1 MRSRS
6 TVLFVVATTIG
17 VVGFAPSIANAAN
30 GSCVQ
35 SQGVYAKGT
44 PWAQS
49 LIDAA
54 RIWPLSTGAGITVA
68 VLGTG
73 VDPSNAQFA
82 PGAVKPMIS
91 STSGVGG
98 AVDCA
103 GYGTFAAGIVAA
115 QQNPSTTFA
124 GIAPGAHILPVRFTD
139 TGPSNDQGADPVA
152 LATAITDAVNAHA
165 SVILVAVPATTDD
178 PTLRAAVQAAHDAGD
193 VVVAPA
199 IGNQNGQSSYPAAD
213 PGAISVAALNESGAA
228 ALGQSNAAESGAIAA
243 PGTDLVGMAANTGGA
258 VGQVWS
264 LQDPSFASA
273 AYVAGVI
280 ALMRAYQ
287 PLSGLTPDEIAN
299 RLTAT
304 ASKPANDANLGAG
317 IVNAYAAV
325 TAELPAT
332 NGKSGLS
339 NRPVQIAA
347 ANNAT
352 GPADRIAGL
361 IAILGVLL
369 AGVVVIAARSI
380 RRAKARGWRIG
391 VLRS

>member
-1 MRSRS
+1 MRTRS
-6 TVLFVVATTIG
+6 IAVVVATTIG
-17 VVGFAPSIANAAN
+17 VFGCTSLTANAA
-30 GSCVQ
+30 GGGACVQ
-35 SQGVYAKGT
+35 SQGVYTKGT

-49 LIDAA
+49 LIDAP
-54 RIWPLSTGAGITVA
+54 RIWPLSTGSGVTVA

-73 VDPSNAQFA
+73 VDPANAQFA

-91 STSGVGG
+91 TTGG
-98 AVDCA
+98 IDGAADCA

-124 GIAPGAHILPVRFTD
+124 GIAPGVHILPVRYTD
-139 TGPSNDQGADPVA
+139 VGPGTDQGSDPVA
-152 LATAITDAVNAHA
+152 LATAVTDAVNAHA

-178 PTLRAAVQAAHDAGD
+178 PALRAAVRAANQAGD

-199 IGNQNGQSSYPAAD
+199 IGGQSGNVSYPAAD
-213 PGAISVAALNESGAA
+213 PGAIGVAALNESGAA
-228 ALGQSNAAESGAIAA
+228 AKAEGGAIGA
-243 PGTDLVGMAANTGGA
+243 PGANLVGMAANSGGA
-258 VGQVWS
+258 AGQVWS

-273 AYVAGVI
+273 AYVAGVV
-280 ALMRAYQ
+280 ALMRAYP
-287 PLSGLTPDEIAN
+287 PLSGLTPDQIAN

-304 ASKPANDANLGAG
+304 ASKPANAANLGAG

-325 TAELPAT
+325 TAELPA
-332 NGKSGLS
+332 NAGKSGLS

-347 ANNAT
+347 AHNAT

-361 IAILGVLL
+361 IAILGLLL
-369 AGVVVIAARSI
+369 AGGIVIAARSI
-380 RRAKARGWRIG
+380 RRARARGWRIG

>member
-49 LIDAA
+49 LIDAP
-54 RIWPLSTGAGITVA
+54 RIWPLSTGSGITVA

-73 VDPSNAQFA
+73 VDASNAQFA

-91 STSGVGG
+91 STSGLGG

-152 LATAITDAVNAHA
+152 LAAAITAAVNAHA

-199 IGNQNGQSSYPAAD
+199 IGSQNGQSSYPAAD
-213 PGAISVAALNESGAA
+213 PGAISVGALNESGAA
-228 ALGQSNAAESGAIAA
+228 AKSESGAIAA

-287 PLSGLTPDEIAN
+287 PLSGLTPDQIAN

-369 AGVVVIAARSI
+369 AGVVVVAARSI
-380 RRAKARGWRIG
+380 RRARARGWRIG

>member
-1 MRSRS
+1 MFC
-6 TVLFVVATTIG
+6 LVATTGILTG
-17 VVGFAPSIANAAN
+17 ITPLTANAA
-30 GSCVQ
+30 GGSSCVHP
-35 SQGVYAKGT
+35 QGVYTKGT
-44 PWAQS
+44 PWAQN

-54 RIWPLSTGAGITVA
+54 RIWPLSTGSGVTVA

-73 VDPSNAQFA
+73 VDADNAQFA
-82 PGAVKPMIS
+82 PGAVRPPI
-91 STSGVGG
+91 TTTGG
-98 AVDCA
+98 IDGAADCA

-124 GIAPGAHILPVRFTD
+124 GIAPGAHILPVRYTD
-139 TGPSNDQGADPVA
+139 VGPGAGQGSNAVA
-152 LATAITDAVNAHA
+152 LATAITAAVNAHA

-178 PTLRAAVQAAHDAGD
+178 PTLRAAVRAADAAGD

-199 IGNQNGQSSYPAAD
+199 IGSQNGAVSYPAAD

-228 ALGQSNAAESGAIAA
+228 AKSESGAVAA
-243 PGTDLVGMAANTGGA
+243 PGTNLVGMAANSGGA

-280 ALMRAYQ
+280 ALMRAYP
-287 PLSGLTPDEIAN
+287 PLSGLTPEQILH

-304 ASKPANDANLGAG
+304 ASKPANGTNLGAG
-317 IVNAYAAV
+317 IVNGYAAV
-325 TAELPAT
+325 TAELPANT
-332 NGKSGLS
+332 EKSTVS
-339 NRPVQIAA
+339 NRPVQLAA
-347 ANNAT
+347 AQNAT

-361 IAILGVLL
+361 FAILGLLL
-369 AGVVVIAARSI
+369 AGVIVVAARSI

-391 VLRS
+391 RIST